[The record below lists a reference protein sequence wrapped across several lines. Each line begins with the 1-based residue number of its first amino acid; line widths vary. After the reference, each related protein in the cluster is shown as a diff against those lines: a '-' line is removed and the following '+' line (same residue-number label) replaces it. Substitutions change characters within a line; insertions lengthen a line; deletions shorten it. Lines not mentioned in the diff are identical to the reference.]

1 MESTLTNAELTVL
14 GLLAERPR
22 YGYDIERTIETRGMR
37 QWTEIGFSSIYYLL
51 KRLEARGLVAASAPP
66 EQRGGRT
73 RRIYAITPE
82 GRRACSRSTRE
93 ALAHPH
99 PTYPAILVGL
109 ANSPLLT
116 TEEVRAALHERRAR
130 LDEQVATIQS
140 TQAAQEPVPGFVAA
154 IFSYAI
160 TLLTA
165 ERAWLTETIQSM
177 EQRNDKD

>member
-1 MESTLTNAELTVL
+1 VEPTLTNAELTTL

-22 YGYDIERTIETRGMR
+22 HGYDIERTIETRGMR

-51 KRLEARGLVAASAPP
+51 KRLEARGLVAASTPP
-66 EQRGGRT
+66 QPSSGRA
-73 RRIYAITPE
+73 RRMYAITPE
-82 GRRACSRSTRE
+82 GRRACSRAARE

-109 ANSPLLT
+109 ANSPLLAK
-116 TEEVRAALHERRAR
+116 EEVLAALHERQAR
-130 LDEQVATIQS
+130 LDEQVATIRS
-140 TQAAQEPVPGFVAA
+140 TQAAQEPLPGFVTA

-165 ERAWLTETIQSM
+165 EQAWLTETTQSM
-177 EQRNDKD
+177 EQRDDKD